1 MRRKSSFLRL
11 NASYSMLQGFGDP
24 FSGRLD
30 CHEVFVKRQDRI
42 DILYP
47 NLSFE

>member
-1 MRRKSSFLRL
+1 MRRKASFLRL
-11 NASYSMLQGFGDP
+11 NARYSMLQGFGDP
-24 FSGRLD
+24 FSGRLK
-30 CHEVFVKRQDRI
+30 CHEVVVRRQDRI